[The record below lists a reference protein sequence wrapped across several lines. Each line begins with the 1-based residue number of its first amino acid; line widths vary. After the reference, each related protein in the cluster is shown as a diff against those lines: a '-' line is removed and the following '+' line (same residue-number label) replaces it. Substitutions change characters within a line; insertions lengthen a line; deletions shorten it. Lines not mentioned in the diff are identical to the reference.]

1 MSSCRGGYNLVTFIC
16 EPIKLLPY
24 LQKKIEA
31 NGGQFIIK
39 KITDFEELSGY
50 DVVVNCS
57 GLSSKILA
65 NDNKVDAI
73 RGQVARVI
81 EKILMMIVH

>member
-1 MSSCRGGYNLVTFIC
+1 MSSCRGGFNAVSFIC
-16 EPIKLLPY
+16 EPTKLLPY

-39 KITDFEELSGY
+39 KIEDFEELSGY

-57 GLSSKILA
+57 GISSKILA
-65 NDNKVDAI
+65 NDNKVDPI

-81 EKILMMIVH
+81 KKIL